1 MKKYKVEILL
11 RLALPVGDKTT
22 IKVAEQIV
30 EARNYQSAY
39 NKASR
44 AWNNKRTTIGLIE
57 EV

>member
-1 MKKYKVEILL
+1 MKKYRVEILL

-22 IKVAEQIV
+22 TKISEQIV

-44 AWNNKRTTIGLIE
+44 SWNNKITTIGLIE

>member
-11 RLALPVGDKTT
+11 RLTYPVGDKTT
-22 IKVAEQIV
+22 TKFAEQIV

-44 AWNNKRTTIGLIE
+44 ARNNKRTTIGLIE

>member
-1 MKKYKVEILL
+1 MKNYKVEILL
-11 RLALPVGDKTT
+11 RLAQPIGNKTT
-22 IKVAEQIV
+22 TKITERVI

-39 NKASR
+39 NKAMR